1 MDDNIFSTSRSLQEK
16 SLYKNSGR
24 YCYHQ
29 HFKIDCDCYS
39 SFKIKGHYFANFRI
53 ASVNSSSSSG
63 IAILVY
69 PKIDQFEKSNA
80 FTTELRTL
88 KIP

>member
-29 HFKIDCDCYS
+29 DFKIDCDCYS
-39 SFKIKGHYFANFRI
+39 SFKIK
-53 ASVNSSSSSG
+53 
-63 IAILVY
+63 
-69 PKIDQFEKSNA
+69 E
-80 FTTELRTL
+80 T
-88 KIP
+88 